1 MNRILP
7 VIVIV
12 LAVVAGAAW
21 WFTQGSKTPEP
32 AQTSVATT
40 SASSSGA
47 DVGTEA
53 GTEPGAESG
62 AESGVIEM
70 VQGAAD
76 APVTLIEYASFT
88 CPHCASF
95 HEYVY
100 RPLKANYIETGKVKM
115 VFRDVYFDRV
125 GLWAS
130 MVARCGGA
138 ERFWGM
144 AELMMKTQ
152 SDWAR
157 SGDPVA
163 ITAELKKIGRLA
175 GLDDAQL
182 QACMQDE
189 ATAKSLVSWSEKNM
203 TADDVQGTPTLII
216 NGEKHPN
223 MGYEDLKAIL
233 DAKIG
238 G

>member
-1 MNRILP
+1 MNRIIP

-12 LAVVAGAAW
+12 LALVAGGAW
-21 WFTQGSKTPEP
+21 WLTQGADDP
-32 AQTSVATT
+32 APQPVETAE
-40 SASSSGA
+40 AA
-47 DVGTEA
+47 DTDSNA
-53 GTEPGAESG
+53 ADH
-62 AESGVIEM
+62 GVVEM
-70 VQGAAD
+70 VLGQAD
-76 APVTLIEYASFT
+76 APITLIEYVSFT

-95 HEYVY
+95 HQNAV
-100 RPLKANYIETGKVKM
+100 RPLKADYIETGKVKM
-115 VFRDVYFDRV
+115 IFRDVYFDRV

-144 AELMMKTQ
+144 SDLMMKTQ

-175 GLDDAQL
+175 GLSDDSL
-182 QACMQDE
+182 QACLQDE
-189 ATAKSLVSWSEKNM
+189 DKAKSLVAWSEVNM
-203 TADDVQGTPTLII
+203 TKHEVQGTPTLII

-223 MGYEDLKAIL
+223 MSYADLKAIL

>member
-7 VIVIV
+7 VIAIV
-12 LAVVAGAAW
+12 LALVAAGAW
-21 WFTQGSKTPEP
+21 WLTQGGQTPEP
-32 AQTSVATT
+32 QQTSVSAT
-40 SASSSGA
+40 SGA
-47 DVGTEA
+47 GVDAAQDDAAQGD
-53 GTEPGAESG
+53 
-62 AESGVIEM
+62 VIEM
-70 VQGAAD
+70 VLGDAD

-88 CPHCASF
+88 CPHCATF
-95 HEYVY
+95 HEQVF
-100 RPLKANYIETGKVKM
+100 RSLKADYIDTGKVKM

-144 AELMMKTQ
+144 TDLMMKTQ

-175 GLDDAQL
+175 GLDDTQL

-189 ATAKSLVSWSEKNM
+189 DKAKSLVAWSEKNM
-203 TADDVQGTPTLII
+203 GTHDVKGTPTLII
-216 NGEKHPN
+216 NGTKHPN
-223 MGYEDLKAIL
+223 MSYSDLKPIL
-233 DAKIG
+233 DAQIG